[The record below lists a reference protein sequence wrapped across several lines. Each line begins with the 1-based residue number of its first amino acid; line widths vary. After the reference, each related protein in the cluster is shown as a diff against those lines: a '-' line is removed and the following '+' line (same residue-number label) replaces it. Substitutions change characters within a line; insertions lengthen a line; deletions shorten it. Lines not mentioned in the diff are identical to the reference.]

1 MEQEWLEQKV
11 MQIIRNSG
19 LEYYREPLFG
29 YASAS
34 DPIFLQ
40 LKTVVGENHLM
51 PCDLLPA
58 AQTVFAFFLPFRKE
72 IIEHNRN
79 GKLASR
85 EWARVYIDT
94 NQLISRIGLE
104 LQAALAEKKIQLVSQ
119 SPTYDFDKEKLIAN
133 WSHRHIAYACGLGT
147 FGRNNL
153 LITAKGC
160 SGRLGT
166 LILDIPLEPSPRTQL
181 IHYCLDDTK
190 GCSYCQKICPV
201 QALSDPIFNR
211 QSCYQQLLLNDRTY
225 LDLEL
230 CDVCGKCATGPCGYI
245 E

>member
-1 MEQEWLEQKV
+1 MKEWLEQKV
-11 MQIIRNSG
+11 RRIIGSSG
-19 LEYYREPLFG
+19 LDYYREPLFG

-34 DPIFLQ
+34 DPVFLQ
-40 LKTVVGENHLM
+40 FKTVVGEDHLL
-51 PCDLLPA
+51 PSDLLPE
-58 AQTVFAFFLPFRKE
+58 AQTVFAFFLPFHKE
-72 IIEHNRN
+72 IIEHNRV
-79 GKLASR
+79 GKLATR

-94 NQLISRIGLE
+94 NRLISRIGSE
-104 LQAALAEKKIQLVSQ
+104 LQTTLVEKQIQLVSQ
-119 SPTYDFDKEKLIAN
+119 APTYDFDKAKLIAN

-160 SGRLGT
+160 GGRLGT
-166 LILDIPLEPSPRTQL
+166 AVLDVPLKPSPRSQSV
-181 IHYCLDDTK
+181 HNCFQDTK

-201 QALSDPIFNR
+201 QALSDSVFNR
-211 QSCYQQLLLNDRTY
+211 QNCYQQLLINDQTY
-225 LDLEL
+225 QDLEL